1 LAALLTTFVIAALSG
16 AGSGWLV
23 SWMPQIESQFN
34 DSHNFDHVCFDDD
47 MASYNAKE
55 KHEEVEMSD
64 RLSVRKDDLN
74 SL

>member
-23 SWMPQIESQFN
+23 SWIPQIESQFD
-34 DSHNFDHVCFDDD
+34 DSQNFDHVCFDDD
-47 MASYNAKE
+47 MASFNAKE
-55 KHEEVEMSD
+55 EHDEVEMTD
-64 RLSVRKDDLN
+64 RLSVRRDEIN